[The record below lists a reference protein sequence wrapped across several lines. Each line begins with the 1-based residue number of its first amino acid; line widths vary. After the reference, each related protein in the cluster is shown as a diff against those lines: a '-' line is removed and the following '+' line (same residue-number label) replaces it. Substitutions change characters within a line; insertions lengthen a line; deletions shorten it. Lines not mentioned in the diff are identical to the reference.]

1 MGIKIHK
8 LQVMQNLS
16 LSTATRCTRDANM
29 QNLHGEIQNTATETT
44 HEATHITSQTEGIKS
59 TPSSF

>member
-1 MGIKIHK
+1 
-8 LQVMQNLS
+8 MQNVS
-16 LSTATRCTRDANM
+16 LNSATRCTRDANI

-59 TPSSF
+59 MPSSF